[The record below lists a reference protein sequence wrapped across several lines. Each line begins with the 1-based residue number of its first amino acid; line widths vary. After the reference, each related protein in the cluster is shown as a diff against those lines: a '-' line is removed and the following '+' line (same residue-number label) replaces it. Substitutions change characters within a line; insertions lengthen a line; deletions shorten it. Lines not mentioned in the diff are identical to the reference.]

1 MPGDEQQHQRP
12 LTLKAGTI
20 KAALCGQTRDLG
32 SCRHGFPWAPASPG
46 CAWLRPPRP
55 DVAFFHFIPWGHPAL
70 AICVLLGALAQ
81 LASARAA
88 GCCRVPSASQRV
100 PYSASAGMVWAQN
113 AQSMLQHQALVML
126 PVMSELH
133 SICSRLWHA
142 HHPAHANAALPQALQ
157 RPEMWLLL
165 VALCL
170 AQGLGGAVPHAGV
183 SHGNPERFMNIV
195 SVRGGKHIPMGPGLP
210 QAVCPKSF
218 PRDQMGCPHPLPWR
232 LRLGSAGSG
241 GLGAPRASSICMGV
255 THFMTSAW
263 SSSNVDGPSG
273 LVSAGRGDT
282 REGGW
287 QEWVLLGQVWGDGH
301 QWVTLSL
308 WTAVPAEPEDPFPR
322 VSQ

>member
-1 MPGDEQQHQRP
+1 M
-12 LTLKAGTI
+12 AI
-20 KAALCGQTRDLG
+20 
-32 SCRHGFPWAPASPG
+32 
-46 CAWLRPPRP
+46 
-55 DVAFFHFIPWGHPAL
+55 FHFVPWGHPAL
-70 AICVLLGALAQ
+70 AICVLPGALAQ

-113 AQSMLQHQALVML
+113 AQSMLQHQALVTL
-126 PVMSELH
+126 PVISELH
-133 SICSRLWHA
+133 GICSRLWHT
-142 HHPAHANAALPQALQ
+142 HHPAHANAAIPQALQ
-157 RPEMWLLL
+157 RAEMLLLL

-170 AQGLGGAVPHAGV
+170 TQGLGGAVPHAGA

-195 SVRGGKHIPMGPGLP
+195 SAGGGANPPPVGPGLP

-218 PRDQMGCPHPLPWR
+218 PRDQMGSPHPLPWR
-232 LRLGSAGSG
+232 LHLGSAGGG
-241 GLGAPRASSICMGV
+241 GLGAPRAFSICMGV

-287 QEWVLLGQVWGDGH
+287 QEWVLLGQVWGEGH

-308 WTAVPAEPEDPFPR
+308 WTAEPEDPFPR
-322 VSQ
+322 VSQRGVRCADRGRLLPQPQPDSSWQGGCWALRWARFHRGGSSRDPAQR